1 MVSRK
6 PSATEV
12 KIAGQVT
19 PVHKRW
25 WVRTTIRSTLAVLYT
40 FHVPYLT
47 LVYARKRHE
56 DSSILGGNCCEATH
70 RTRLATSRKQKWR
83 TPQWHY
89 DGPDPAPL
97 LPFPVTYTTRPSQF
111 LSGPIEKQ

>member
-1 MVSRK
+1 MGSHYSNPPPTDWRQSVWSLGS

-56 DSSILGGNCCEATH
+56 DTVHSSQHGWH
-70 RTRLATSRKQKWR
+70 RHLSDDELLKQSS
-83 TPQWHY
+83 T
-89 DGPDPAPL
+89 
-97 LPFPVTYTTRPSQF
+97 
-111 LSGPIEKQ
+111 